1 MIFFKDVVIFI
12 SSTAEVLMYKFKIS
26 YRIDKHREL
35 KSNIVEQ
42 LRRCS
47 NNPLCTDTTPKV
59 EYVFNVSQVFTTRL

>member
-1 MIFFKDVVIFI
+1 
-12 SSTAEVLMYKFKIS
+12 MYKFKIS

-47 NNPLCTDTTPKV
+47 NNPLCTDRTPKV